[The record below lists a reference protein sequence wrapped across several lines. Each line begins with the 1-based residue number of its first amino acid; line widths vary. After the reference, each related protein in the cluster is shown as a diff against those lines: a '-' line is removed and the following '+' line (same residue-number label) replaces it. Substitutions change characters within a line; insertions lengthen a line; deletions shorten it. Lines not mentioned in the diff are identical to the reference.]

1 MCIFFLMWL
10 VLLLFRGSNSKIFKT
25 ECNIEKLTFNESQL
39 FLFLSPV
46 CYYSMYCTI
55 TKFAQVS
62 FHCISQR
69 KLESAA
75 SFNFSKRR
83 EGVFPHI
90 TTACNQYQSNSCVL
104 FRVSARRIKVM
115 DNVLLFLFCP
125 FFTQLKVQNGLNG
138 LEEFTVSLSA

>member
-1 MCIFFLMWL
+1 MCIFFLLWL
-10 VLLLFRGSNSKIFKT
+10 VLMLFHGSKSK
-25 ECNIEKLTFNESQL
+25 IEKLTFNKSQP
-39 FLFLSPV
+39 FLVLSPV
-46 CYYSMYCTI
+46 CYYSMHCTL

-75 SFNFSKRR
+75 SFRFSKRR

-90 TTACNQYQSNSCVL
+90 TTVCNQYQSNSCVL
-104 FRVSARRIKVM
+104 PRVLARRIKVM

-125 FFTQLKVQNGLNG
+125 FFTQLQVQNGLNG
-138 LEEFTVSLSA
+138 LEELTVSLSA